1 MFVRID
7 EFKWIQN
14 TAVDYFYIGRDAN
27 KYEVVFGLR
36 NGNIM
41 RSKKFETPKDAEK
54 FARTVL
60 SMRDQED

>member
-27 KYEVVFGLR
+27 KFEVVFGLR
-36 NGNIM
+36 NGHIM